1 MTTTKYLLHLIL
13 LLLLN
18 NTAWSK
24 RDDAWIN
31 SQIASDPR
39 IQLLRQFAEIHQ
51 LKFNTQP
58 EESFHFVNTTDS
70 VLEQKY
76 IYYIIQGN
84 MYEKCP
90 VVTWFKFLLYL
101 KKPFYILER
110 GFFWKETDI
119 VFNIWNPFQTGIV
132 GFGVGKN
139 LNFDLIYRNR
149 TSEIDTRNQDIMAY
163 IQEDFLQSIAE
174 HEPETQSDGFIA
186 FIFFSKTENN
196 TSFNGVGFRI
206 PQYCNRNGIPPLKVY
221 FDTLPASNWMSFG
234 LFQIPNKNTTYS
246 TCLIERMSYISLN
259 ISTNHYYRS
268 YESVRYCPPAT
279 FEMGPDRIEFEIAT
293 MDSLTDIVHQPRLK
307 WDRIE

>member
-70 VLEQKY
+70 VLEYPRLTLQNASSSIITMTGDIKLTSHGTPHFYKAYVLLFFRQKY

-132 GFGVGKN
+132 GFGV
-139 LNFDLIYRNR
+139 
-149 TSEIDTRNQDIMAY
+149 
-163 IQEDFLQSIAE
+163 
-174 HEPETQSDGFIA
+174 
-186 FIFFSKTENN
+186 IF
-196 TSFNGVGFRI
+196 R
-206 PQYCNRNGIPPLKVY
+206 
-221 FDTLPASNWMSFG
+221 
-234 LFQIPNKNTTYS
+234 
-246 TCLIERMSYISLN
+246 
-259 ISTNHYYRS
+259 
-268 YESVRYCPPAT
+268 
-279 FEMGPDRIEFEIAT
+279 
-293 MDSLTDIVHQPRLK
+293 
-307 WDRIE
+307 